1 MLDEEKRS
9 KMLNEMFEQDQTV
22 NRAMNEEGYNA
33 LIQDCWMNI
42 F

>member
-22 NRAMNEEGYNA
+22 NPAMNEEG
-33 LIQDCWMNI
+33 
-42 F
+42 